1 MSLDTQTSND
11 ASNQAPDRHG
21 TNLRQAA
28 EPASA
33 GSSLPTGTKGKRK
46 HAQPHFATHGPDA
59 ISRHTPEGNSEKY
72 VRSLPTTLL
81 ITAWDL
87 VGRRDSQVSEMV
99 DVLSCRPV
107 SNSRPIGYLLE
118 NYHLITS
125 PVLQHTRP
133 FATQFLD
140 HRLED
145 APSPSSSC
153 KSQGPISTDKRL
165 EQY

>member
-59 ISRHTPEGNSEKY
+59 ISRHTPEGNSEK
-72 VRSLPTTLL
+72 
-81 ITAWDL
+81 
-87 VGRRDSQVSEMV
+87 SQA
-99 DVLSCRPV
+99 RG
-107 SNSRPIGYLLE
+107 RPI
-118 NYHLITS
+118 
-125 PVLQHTRP
+125 
-133 FATQFLD
+133 AQFIMQVTG
-140 HRLED
+140 
-145 APSPSSSC
+145 SNFN
-153 KSQGPISTDKRL
+153 G
-165 EQY
+165 